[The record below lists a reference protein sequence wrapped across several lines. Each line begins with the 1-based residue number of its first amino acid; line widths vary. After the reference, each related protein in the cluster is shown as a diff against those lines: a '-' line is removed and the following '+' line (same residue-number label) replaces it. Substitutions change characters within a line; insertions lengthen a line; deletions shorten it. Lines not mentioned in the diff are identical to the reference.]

1 MRSKSSYLITFRDS
15 EIAVVDS
22 SSDSDGSEE
31 EEAVFIV
38 VKPPP
43 HPLRAATDAIEQMGT
58 AAKFVVKVV
67 VGVVVVGGVGGRCD

>member
-15 EIAVVDS
+15 EVAVVDS

-31 EEAVFIV
+31 EEAVFIF

-43 HPLRAATDAIEQMGT
+43 QPPRAATDAIERKGT
-58 AAKFVVKVV
+58 SAAFVVKVV
-67 VGVVVVGGVGGRCD
+67 GRVVVVGGVGGRGN